1 MYRYIQIVGLP
12 FVSSVTGIRIRYM
25 QYKMQPHLAL
35 KLIFTEFWKSIG
47 YECVPALE
55 CFFSFFLSS
64 WRADAMVFFSSLVF
78 LGSLKFMTYCAI
90 IKAIPL

>member
-1 MYRYIQIVGLP
+1 
-12 FVSSVTGIRIRYM
+12 M

-47 YECVPALE
+47 YECIPTLE
-55 CFFSFFLSS
+55 CYFSLFLFLSS
-64 WRADAMVFFSSLVF
+64 WRANAMAFLVVCLFFFFKIIKIYDS
-78 LGSLKFMTYCAI
+78 YCAI